1 MLLLK
6 VNGKCKDRREINYFG
21 QSFPRSDNLRF
32 DLAIL
37 KTSFLERKMNKEG
50 YWLDLGD
57 IQLCCFYVRYLLP
70 FLAAAAFIRTRVRL
84 TCSATTRD

>member
-21 QSFPRSDNLRF
+21 KSFPRSDNLRF

-37 KTSFLERKMNKEG
+37 KTSFLEEKYMKRVLIGPQG
-50 YWLDLGD
+50 Y
-57 IQLCCFYVRYLLP
+57 IQTCDFHVSYFLH
-70 FLAAAAFIRTRVRL
+70 FLAIRVRL
-84 TCSATTRD
+84 TCSVPTRD